1 MNLLASSS
9 HQKTATQERYG
20 MWTPALLFALIHPS
34 AWNKN
39 SANFALAAFALAA
52 FALAAFALAAFA
64 LAEFSEV
71 QQSFRTRALAG
82 GLRGPAFCLLRLG
95 GVYF

>member
-52 FALAAFALAAFA
+52 FALAAFALA
-64 LAEFSEV
+64 EFSEV